1 MEWKKKIGYEETRRE
16 KDEENVERE
25 LDKKCEIV
33 VNKYFIDVNTV
44 NCDF

>member
-1 MEWKKKIGYEETRRE
+1 MRRE

-33 VNKYFIDVNTV
+33 VNKYLIDVNTV
-44 NCDF
+44 HCDF